1 MTQPLS
7 PIWMFPYI
15 EACRVAGVLELASGD
30 VLELTWEG
38 ASERPRLAEPGSG
51 SCRCIVLRVQHGWHG
66 YASKVVVAPMIERA
80 AA

>member
-1 MTQPLS
+1 MTQPPS
-7 PIWMFPYI
+7 AIWMFPYI

-30 VLELTWEG
+30 ILELTWEG
-38 ASERPRLAEPGSG
+38 SSERPRLAKPGSG
-51 SCRCIVLRVQHGWHG
+51 MSRCIVLRVQHGWHG

>member
-1 MTQPLS
+1 
-7 PIWMFPYI
+7 MFPYV

-30 VLELTWEG
+30 VLELTWAG

-51 SCRCIVLRVQHGWHG
+51 SFRCIVLRVQHAWHG
-66 YASKVVVAPMIERA
+66 YASKIVVAPMIERA